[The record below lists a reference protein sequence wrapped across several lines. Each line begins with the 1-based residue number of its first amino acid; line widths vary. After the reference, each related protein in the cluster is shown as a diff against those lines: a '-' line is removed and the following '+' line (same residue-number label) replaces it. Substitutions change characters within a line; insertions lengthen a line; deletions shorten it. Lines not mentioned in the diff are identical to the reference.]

1 MGIQLERN
9 PLDTTYFMEHIV
21 RDGVGRCAHDF
32 AYALNEIT
40 GWKIGVLWQDR
51 EKASRKIPV
60 HIFCIAPNG
69 QSVNVEGAKSID
81 RLKEIYGDPYFRA
94 DRKLTF
100 ASYNT
105 IVDFSAAMANN
116 TYAQSFRPHDHSIAA
131 TRSIIAA
138 TPKFLQL
145 LATLKSKSRSNA
157 QTSKILSHSKHRNRP
172 VQIDLFHRAQQAAT
186 APIPCDCAA

>member
-1 MGIQLERN
+1 MGIQLEHN

-32 AYALNEIT
+32 AYALSEMT
-40 GWKIGVLWQDR
+40 GWKIGVLWQER

-69 QSVNVEGAKSID
+69 QSVNVEGARSID

-105 IVDFSAAMANN
+105 ITDFTAAMANN
-116 TYAQSFRPHDHSIAA
+116 TYANSLKPHNHSIAT

-145 LATLKSKSRSNA
+145 IGTLKSKSRSTA
-157 QTSKILSHSKHRNRP
+157 PSCKTLGHKKHRDIP
-172 VQIDLFHRAQQAAT
+172 MQTDLFNILQDNNSAHLV
-186 APIPCDCAA
+186 